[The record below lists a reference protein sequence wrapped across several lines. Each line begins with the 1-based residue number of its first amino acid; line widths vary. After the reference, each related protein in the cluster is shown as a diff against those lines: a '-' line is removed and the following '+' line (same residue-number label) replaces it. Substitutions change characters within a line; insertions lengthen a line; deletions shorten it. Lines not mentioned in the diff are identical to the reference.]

1 MNPYHVLEVTFG
13 ADFAEIRASYRRLV
27 RVHHPDRAPN
37 AATRNASSERMV
49 KINWAWHILG
59 DAERRAAFDARFGL
73 EQIETARRQQEALR
87 AQMRGQAERAQKA
100 HLGNVAQAQAAQAQA
115 AQAQAARSQDQ
126 EPNRETLS
134 PRQSAREQQFLA
146 WQAAERARQ
155 ERVKRAREEAT
166 RPVRA
171 RTTRE
176 EKQRQSKARARL
188 RSEDKKRGSA
198 PSARRQLVEAAR
210 LFAQESRAGD
220 AIAICHDVLRVDAR
234 NVPARELLGDFYLQL
249 GRQDRALPLWEQALA
264 LQPDN
269 SSVRRKLNALR
280 PHETQSYR
288 PQPSIPRAS
297 AKHARGAQ
305 RLGAAPLSFW
315 SRVRDAFK
323 SGL

>member
-1 MNPYHVLEVTFG
+1 MNPYHVLEVHFG

-27 RVHHPDRAPN
+27 RVHHPDRAPD
-37 AATRNASSERMV
+37 AATRVASGERMV
-49 KINWAWHILG
+49 KINWAWHILS
-59 DAERRAAFDARFGL
+59 DSQRRAAFDARFRW
-73 EQIETARRQQEALR
+73 EQIETARRQQDALR
-87 AQMRGQAERAQKA
+87 AQTRGQAERAQKA
-100 HLGNVAQAQAAQAQA
+100 HSNNVAQAQAA
-115 AQAQAARSQDQ
+115 RPP
-126 EPNRETLS
+126 ETNRETLS
-134 PRQSAREQQFLA
+134 PQQRAREQQFLA

-166 RPVRA
+166 LPVR
-171 RTTRE
+171 TRE

-188 RSEDKKRGSA
+188 RRMRREDKKRGSA
-198 PSARRQLVEAAR
+198 PSARRQLAEAAR
-210 LFAQESRAGD
+210 LFAQEARAGD
-220 AIAICHDVLRVDAR
+220 AIALCHDVLRVDAR

-280 PHETQSYR
+280 PHEPQPYR

-297 AKHARGAQ
+297 SKRAQ
-305 RLGAAPLSFW
+305 WPSAAPVSFW
-315 SRVRDAFK
+315 GRVRDAFK